1 MEMIDT
7 LAALEAE
14 CERLAERGVQS
25 APEMLRLTR
34 SLQKDAQS
42 LLREREELASLY
54 AVAHELAQAND
65 LASLLESI
73 MDKAIALVKGERGFV
88 VLGED
93 GEHYQIATARRF
105 DATDIR
111 PDNGLYSTTL
121 IRRVMETREPIL
133 TTNVQADERFELSQ
147 SIVLQDIRSVL
158 AVPLVARG
166 ELQGAVYV
174 DTRMSVRNFTEA
186 DLRLFEA
193 MASQAAMAIR
203 AARLT
208 ETLRENNARL
218 EQALR
223 ELRET
228 QEQLIQAERLAAVG
242 RLAASVAHELRTPL
256 MVMRSGLYF
265 LDRLVAE
272 GRFDSPETFR
282 RYIQKVD
289 AEIDRQSK
297 IINDLLFFSRNRP
310 RRLVSVD
317 VNALVKEA
325 VMRVTMPE
333 SVRVEYDL
341 APDLS
346 PILADGDQIQQVLI
360 NLITNA
366 VQAMPEGGTLTLRTA
381 VEEHFAVV
389 QVQDTGVGMTAEQM
403 AHLFQPFY
411 TTREQGIGLGLA
423 VSRSIVEGHRG
434 TISVESEPGKGTTFT
449 VRLPYELIG

>member
-1 MEMIDT
+1 
-7 LAALEAE
+7 
-14 CERLAERGVQS
+14 
-25 APEMLRLTR
+25 
-34 SLQKDAQS
+34 
-42 LLREREELASLY
+42 
-54 AVAHELAQAND
+54 
-65 LASLLESI
+65 
-73 MDKAIALVKGERGFV
+73 
-88 VLGED
+88 
-93 GEHYQIATARRF
+93 
-105 DATDIR
+105 
-111 PDNGLYSTTL
+111 
-121 IRRVMETREPIL
+121 
-133 TTNVQADERFELSQ
+133 
-147 SIVLQDIRSVL
+147 
-158 AVPLVARG
+158 
-166 ELQGAVYV
+166 
-174 DTRMSVRNFTEA
+174 
-186 DLRLFEA
+186 
-193 MASQAAMAIR
+193 
-203 AARLT
+203 
-208 ETLRENNARL
+208 
-218 EQALR
+218 
-223 ELRET
+223 
-228 QEQLIQAERLAAVG
+228 QAERLAAVG

-272 GRFDSPETFR
+272 ERFDSPETFR

-317 VNALVKEA
+317 INALVKEA
-325 VMRVTMPE
+325 IMRVTMPE

-341 APDLS
+341 APNLS